1 VNWREG
7 FFTGH
12 VRHVK
17 EGLEMEQLS
26 RNGRLWKQ
34 SVSFIGLHKGNLRHL
49 AREGSANMFIGL
61 GYCPLTRYNPELL
74 PASILDVT
82 P

>member
-7 FFTGH
+7 SFTGH

-17 EGLEMEQLS
+17 EGFGNGTSL
-26 RNGRLWKQ
+26 RNGRLWKE
-34 SVSFIGLHKGNLRHL
+34 SISFIGLHKGNLRHL
-49 AREGSANMFIGL
+49 LREGSANMFIGL
-61 GYCPLTRYNPELL
+61 GYCSLTGYNPELL
-74 PASILDVT
+74 PVSTLDVT

>member
-1 VNWREG
+1 MSR
-7 FFTGH
+7 
-12 VRHVK
+12 K
-17 EGLEMEQLS
+17 ALEMEQLS
-26 RNGRLWKQ
+26 RNGRLWNR
-34 SVSFIGLHKGNLRHL
+34 SVCFRGLQKGNLRHL

-61 GYCPLTRYNPELL
+61 DYCPLTGYNPELL

>member
-1 VNWREG
+1 MSR
-7 FFTGH
+7 
-12 VRHVK
+12 K
-17 EGLEMEQLS
+17 ALEMEQLC
-26 RNGRLWKQ
+26 RNGRLWKR
-34 SVSFIGLHKGNLRHL
+34 SVSFTGLHKGNVRHL

-61 GYCPLTRYNPELL
+61 GYCPLTGYNPELL